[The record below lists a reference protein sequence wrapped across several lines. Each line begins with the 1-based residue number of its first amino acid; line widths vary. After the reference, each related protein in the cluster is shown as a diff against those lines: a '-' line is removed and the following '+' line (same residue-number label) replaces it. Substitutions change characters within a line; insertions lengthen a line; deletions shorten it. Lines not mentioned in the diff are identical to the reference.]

1 MTLTSQYV
9 QAVMA
14 PDVSAPA
21 KARRLLERS
30 FGSMLD
36 PTELD
41 RAKLIVTELVTNGV
55 RHGGGDIAVHAALN
69 ADSLFVDVV
78 DQGPGFEPGAGEPGF
93 DAVGG
98 WGLSL
103 VAAEASRW
111 GLTKPPTRVWF
122 EIERSA
128 APIRSQV

>member
-1 MTLTSQYV
+1 
-9 QAVMA
+9 MA
-14 PDVSAPA
+14 PDVGAPA

-30 FGSMLD
+30 FGATLE

-55 RHGGGDIAVHAALN
+55 RHGGGYIAVHAALS
-69 ADSLFVDVV
+69 AGSLVVDVV
-78 DQGPGFEPGAGEPGF
+78 DQGPGFEPGVPEPRF
-93 DAVGG
+93 DEVGG

-128 APIRSQV
+128 TAVRSQL